1 MTVGLGG
8 GPETRAMGRSGLRL
22 AGGPRVDGADWRR
35 DRERRKV
42 RDVDGEMKTEA
53 LVRERESEG
62 EGRRKRMV
70 EGEDGGGR
78 EG

>member
-1 MTVGLGG
+1 M
-8 GPETRAMGRSGLRL
+8 

-53 LVRERESEG
+53 LVRERERARE
-62 EGRRKRMV
+62 R
-70 EGEDGGGR
+70 GGGR
-78 EG
+78 GWWRERRVEERGVIKEG